1 MSRIALAAALL
12 FAGFGVGAGFSA
24 YAQQPYDPI
33 YTPASKAVRAEQAA
47 LVGFDQFKDTYIT
60 TGVFGTVLM
69 RHGTSDWQQ
78 MDIPTSVLLTSV
90 DIIDDDYI
98 WAAGHDGVLLQSTD
112 GGQTWQH
119 RLDGTE
125 LLNMEYPWLQARIA
139 EIEAEID
146 SLEDADE
153 IDELEFTLEELGFL
167 MQGLDIQFEVGPTKP
182 FLDVLFLDR
191 STGFALA
198 AYGTLLKTIN
208 GGDSWQIL
216 NDRIDNPAGYHL
228 NKLLVTDDNI
238 LFLLGEYGLLS
249 RSDDLG
255 ESWDALDTPYDGSFF
270 GGVIDQSGQL
280 WIFGLRGNVF
290 KSADNGESFHAV
302 NVPTRY
308 NLNNGTVLG
317 DGRLVFVGQSGVI
330 VVIEPSTE
338 QAVVYSHE
346 SSVPLMGVR
355 QGAGNE
361 LILVGRSGLQS
372 FIIPN
377 GSTGIKG

>member
-12 FAGFGVGAGFSA
+12 FAGVGVGDGFSA
-24 YAQQPYDPI
+24 YAQEQYDPV

-69 RHGTSDWQQ
+69 RHGTGDWQQ
-78 MDIPTSVLLTSV
+78 LDIPTSVLLTSV
-90 DIIDDDYI
+90 DMIDNDYI

-112 GGQTWQH
+112 GGKTWQH
-119 RLDGTE
+119 KLDGTQ
-125 LLNMEYPWLQARIA
+125 LLNMEYPWLQARMEEVA
-139 EIEAEID
+139 GEID
-146 SLEDADE
+146 NSEDADE
-153 IDELEFTLEELGFL
+153 AEELEFTLEELGFV

-198 AYGTLLKTIN
+198 AYGTLLKTTD

-216 NDRIDNPAGYHL
+216 NDRIDNPSGYHL
-228 NKLLVTDDNI
+228 NKLLATDDNT

-249 RSDDLG
+249 RSNDLG
-255 ESWDALDTPYDGSFF
+255 ESWETLDTPYDGSFF

-290 KSADNGESFHAV
+290 KSDDNGETFHAV

-308 NLNNGTVLG
+308 NLNSGTALS
-317 DGRLVFVGQSGVI
+317 DGRLVLVGQSGVI
-330 VVIEPSTE
+330 VVIEPSSE
-338 QAVVYSHE
+338 QAVVYSHV

-372 FIIPN
+372 FIIPTVA
-377 GSTGIKG
+377 TGIKG